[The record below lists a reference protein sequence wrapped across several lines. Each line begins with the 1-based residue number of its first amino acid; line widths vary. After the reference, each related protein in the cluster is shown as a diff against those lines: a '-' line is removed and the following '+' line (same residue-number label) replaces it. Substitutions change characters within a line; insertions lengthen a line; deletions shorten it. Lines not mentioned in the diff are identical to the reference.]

1 MVEPKEAEIETEKLR
16 VAPPPLILDDSG
28 RIRLLHPSRS
38 IRLREIS
45 QCAAS
50 FRSKITHFHQV
61 PEISLSF
68 VCSFMPLSLIISLN
82 EHTLLSFR
90 LWRKILFLRN

>member
-1 MVEPKEAEIETEKLR
+1 MVEPKEAETLTETETLTEKTQT
-16 VAPPPLILDDSG
+16 VAPPPLFLDDSG

-38 IRLREIS
+38 LRLRQIS

-61 PEISLSF
+61 PEIFSVLR
-68 VCSFMPLSLIISLN
+68 VCFCSCL
-82 EHTLLSFR
+82 
-90 LWRKILFLRN
+90 